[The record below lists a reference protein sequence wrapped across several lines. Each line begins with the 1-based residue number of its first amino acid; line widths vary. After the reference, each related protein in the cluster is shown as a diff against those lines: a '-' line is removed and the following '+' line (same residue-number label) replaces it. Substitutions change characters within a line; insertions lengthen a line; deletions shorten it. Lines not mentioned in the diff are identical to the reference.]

1 MSPSKPS
8 AALAPALAPLAAL
21 ALAAL
26 ALVAGCRPTGL
37 AASPTRATGGGWDA
51 TVSDAG
57 EAGGAGAGFR
67 VLAFSRTAGFRHDS
81 IPAAVA
87 ALSELGAA
95 NGYVMEATEDPAEFT
110 ADNLARFQVVVF
122 LLTTGDVLDD
132 AGQAAFEAW
141 VNAGGGW
148 VGVHS
153 AADTEYDWPYYGVLV
168 GAYFKAHPAVQQAT
182 VRIEAPDTPATA
194 GLPSP
199 WVRTDEW
206 YDFRTNPRPDVTVL
220 ATVDEST
227 YTGGTMGADH
237 PIAWTHLTP
246 GGGRAVYTAMG
257 HTIASYA
264 DPLFRAHLAGAIR
277 WVAGR

>member
-1 MSPSKPS
+1 MRSSRHF
-8 AALAPALAPLAAL
+8 PALALLPLL
-21 ALAAL
+21 LG
-26 ALVAGCRPTGL
+26 GCRPQGL
-37 AASPTRATGGGWDA
+37 ASSPSGAFGPFP
-51 TVSDAG
+51 DAG
-57 EAGGAGAGFR
+57 PGADAAARFR
-67 VLAFSRTAGFRHDS
+67 ILAFSRTTGFRHDS

-87 ALSELGAA
+87 ALSDLGATT
-95 NGYVMEATEDPAEFT
+95 GYDMEATEDPGAFT

-132 AGQAAFEAW
+132 GQQAVFESW

-153 AADTEYDWPYYGVLV
+153 AADTEYDWPYYGALV
-168 GAYFKAHPAVQQAT
+168 GAYFKTHPAVQQAS
-182 VRIEAPDTPATA
+182 VSIEVADTPATT

-206 YDFRTNPRPDVTVL
+206 YDFQTNPRPNVTVL

-227 YTGGTMGADH
+227 YTGGMMGADH
-237 PIAWTHLTP
+237 PIAWTHATP
-246 GGGRAVYTAMG
+246 GGGRAFYTAMG
-257 HTIASYA
+257 HTIQSYA
-264 DPLFRAHLAGAIR
+264 DPLFRGHLAGAIH